1 MDFMDNL
8 QFDNIKDAI
17 ANLSE
22 LIKKF
27 FEMIKNFVD
36 GFKKTIVAA
45 NEPSAT
51 STDG

>member
-8 QFDNIKDAI
+8 QFDNIKAAI

-27 FEMIKNFVD
+27 FEMIKNLVD
-36 GFKKTIVAA
+36 SFKKTIVATKT
-45 NEPSAT
+45 P
-51 STDG
+51 TDG